1 MKYDIRQEEAKLF
14 VHVEGELDTR
24 TSPEFE
30 RAFFP
35 ALKGIKETELNLDRL
50 DYLSSAGLRVLLGA
64 AKTLEEAG
72 GSLVVKNVGE
82 NVMDVL
88 RVTGFDEVL
97 TIE

>member
-1 MKYDIRQEEAKLF
+1 MTITTERNDAELKVVVDGAIDTSTAPDFEKVLRENLPG
-14 VHVEGELDTR
+14 VESLILD
-24 TSPEFE
+24 FE
-30 RAFFP
+30 
-35 ALKGIKETELNLDRL
+35 KVG
-50 DYLSSAGLRVLLGA
+50 YVSSAGLRVLLGA